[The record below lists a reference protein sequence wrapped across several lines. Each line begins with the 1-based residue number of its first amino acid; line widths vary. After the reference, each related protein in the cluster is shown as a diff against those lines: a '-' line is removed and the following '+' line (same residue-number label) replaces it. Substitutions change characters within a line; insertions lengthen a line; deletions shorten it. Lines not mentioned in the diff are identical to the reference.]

1 MADTLLVVDDD
12 TSLLGDIGDHLE
24 RAGYVVLREA
34 SGEGAIV
41 TCRRERPDVVLLD
54 LRLPDENGM
63 AVLGRLHGQRA
74 AVVLLIEPGDDDV
87 AVQAMQLGA
96 ESFLTKPVDLG
107 HLAAV
112 IARVLE
118 KVRLSRENS
127 RLRR

>member
-12 TSLLGDIGDHLE
+12 TSLLADIGDHLE

-74 AVVLLIEPGDDDV
+74 AVVLLIEPGDDEV

-96 ESFLTKPVDLG
+96 EGVLTKPGDLG
-107 HLAAV
+107 HLADRIPCA
-112 IARVLE
+112 LW
-118 KVRLSRENS
+118 KVGFPRGKPR
-127 RLRR
+127 